1 MVSWGRSSRNGG
13 DFGWRWPDNDGE
25 SVNDILALDLNFPRE
40 YLKAALVASFFS
52 VCVLVGIFF
61 YLNRYT
67 KRRYFSFWTVA
78 WLFHAFWLAL
88 CIALQNTQEKPPLI
102 MPKQWCVGASAVFL
116 LSGSA
121 WFLNQRIRPAQL
133 ALFLAFLFIWSC
145 LSVYQFDSLL
155 QMQLPVFALVGV
167 ASWATAWCFYRFRK
181 EQPFLGAGLVAW
193 GFGLWGCYIAAYP
206 LFQQSDQMISS
217 GCFISAV
224 LQLFIAVSMIILV
237 LEEVRHTNQLAFQKI
252 RSFKS
257 KTDFLKQ
264 KVLSTE
270 ERYRSLFDQASEG
283 IVITGADDLRVLELN
298 QTAQRLLGVGS
309 ADSAVCLWSFC
320 QLHPEPKPV
329 PQTGPEWFAAICRQ
343 RHLNLVRRDGAL
355 TPVEADGAPISF
367 DGKAAYQFFFRELTE
382 RARLEEQLRQAEK
395 LSALGQM
402 ISGVAHELNN
412 PLAVIK
418 GYLELILRRDQL
430 GQSTRADLEKVALES
445 NRAAKL
451 VGNFLSF
458 ARAQPVHRETV
469 DLNEVIRRAAELGKL
484 DPPKAVAEVK
494 LDLDPQLPPTQA
506 DPDQIQQ
513 VLVNLLSNSLHALAE
528 TTRPGRL
535 QITTRRAENLIRV
548 LIEDNGPGV
557 PPDVLPYI
565 FEPFFTTK
573 EVGGGTG
580 LGLSIAHS
588 IMTDHHGRIA
598 CQPSPLGGAGFVL
611 ELPIVSR
618 SAEAPPSAA
627 PSTMPA
633 LAETAKAPSAHIL
646 VLDDE
651 PTIAELLGE
660 MLGLLGYSTTLC
672 HSAPDALQLLA
683 QRDFD
688 LIISD
693 FRMPKMNGQEFYRQA
708 IQMKSELSRRIVFL
722 TGDVVSEETQAFLR
736 STGNPH
742 LSKPFQLARVEQIVA
757 QVLQSCL
764 ANS

>member
-1 MVSWGRSSRNGG
+1 
-13 DFGWRWPDNDGE
+13 
-25 SVNDILALDLNFPRE
+25 VNDIIALDLIFPHE

-88 CIALQNTQEKPPLI
+88 CIALLNTQENPQLI
-102 MPKQWCVGASAVFL
+102 MLKQWCVGASAVFL

-121 WFLNQRIRPAQL
+121 WFLNQRIRSSQL
-133 ALFLAFLFIWSC
+133 ALFLAFLFLWSW
-145 LSVYQFDSLL
+145 LSVYQFDSVL

-167 ASWATAWCFYRFRK
+167 ASWATAWCFSRFRK

-193 GFGLWGCYIAAYP
+193 GFGLWGCYITAYP
-206 LFQQSDQMISS
+206 FFQESDQMICS
-217 GCFISAV
+217 GYLISAV

-257 KTDFLKQ
+257 RTDFLKQ

-283 IVITGADDLRVLELN
+283 IVITNAEDLRVLELN
-298 QTAQRLLGVGS
+298 QTAKRLLGVG
-309 ADSAVCLWSFC
+309 AGDSAVCLSSFC

-329 PQTGPEWFAAICRQ
+329 PQTGPEWFSASCRH

-367 DGKAAYQFFFRELTE
+367 DGKAAYQFFLRELTE
-382 RARLEEQLRQAEK
+382 RARLEQQLRQAEK

-430 GQSTRADLEKVALES
+430 GKSTRADLEKVALES

-451 VGNFLSF
+451 VNNFLSF
-458 ARAQPVHRETV
+458 AREQPVHRESV
-469 DLNEVIRRAAELGKL
+469 DVNEIVRRAAELRKL
-484 DPPKAVAEVK
+484 DLSNGGPEVK
-494 LDLDPQLPPTQA
+494 LELDPQLPMTQA
-506 DPDQIQQ
+506 DPDQLQQ

-528 TTRPGRL
+528 SPKRGSL
-535 QITTRRAENLIRV
+535 QITTRMDKNLIRV
-548 LIEDNGPGV
+548 LVEDNGPGV

-573 EVGGGTG
+573 EVGRGTG

-588 IMTDHHGRIA
+588 IMTDHQGRIA
-598 CQPSPLGGAGFVL
+598 CQPSALGGAGFIL
-611 ELPIVSR
+611 ELPIVR
-618 SAEAPPSAA
+618 TGPEPPAASAA
-627 PSTMPA
+627 TTLLA
-633 LAETAKAPSAHIL
+633 QAETAQALPAHIL

-672 HSAPDALQLLA
+672 HSGPDALQLLA
-683 QRDFD
+683 QREFD

-693 FRMPKMNGQEFYRQA
+693 FRMPKMNGQEFYRRA
-708 IQMKSELSRRIVFL
+708 VQMKPELARRILFL
-722 TGDVVSEETQAFLR
+722 TGDVVSEDTQAFLQ

-742 LSKPFQLARVEQIVA
+742 LSKPFQLVRVEQLVA
-757 QVLQSCL
+757 QVLQRLSVNL
-764 ANS
+764 

>member
-1 MVSWGRSSRNGG
+1 M
-13 DFGWRWPDNDGE
+13 
-25 SVNDILALDLNFPRE
+25 NDIIGLDLDFSRE
-40 YLKAALVASFFS
+40 YLRAALVASFFS

-67 KRRYFSFWTVA
+67 KRRYFSYWTVA

-88 CIALQNTQEKPPLI
+88 CIALQNIQENPELI
-102 MPKQWCVGASAVFL
+102 MLKQWCVGASAVFL

-121 WFLNQRIRPAQL
+121 WFLNQRIKPAQL
-133 ALFLAFLFIWSC
+133 ALFLAFLFFWSF

-167 ASWATAWCFYRFRK
+167 ASWATAWCFFRFRK
-181 EQPFLGAGLVAW
+181 DQPFLGAGLVAW
-193 GFGLWGCYIAAYP
+193 GFGLWGCYISAYP
-206 LFQQSDQMISS
+206 FFQQSDQMISS
-217 GCFISAV
+217 GYFISAI

-257 KTDFLKQ
+257 RTDFLKN

-283 IVITGADDLRVLELN
+283 IVITDAEDLRVLELN
-298 QTAQRLLGVGS
+298 QTAKRLLGIGTS
-309 ADSAVCLWSFC
+309 DTAVSLSSFC
-320 QLHPEPKPV
+320 QLHPAPKPV
-329 PQTGPEWFAAICRQ
+329 PQTGPEWFGAICRH
-343 RHLNLVRRDGAL
+343 RHLNLVRRDGAV
-355 TPVEADGAPISF
+355 TPVETDGAPINF
-367 DGKAAYQFFFRELTE
+367 DGKPAYQFFLRELTE
-382 RARLEEQLRQAEK
+382 RTRLEQQLRQAEK

-430 GQSTRADLEKVALES
+430 GQSTRADLEKVAHES

-451 VGNFLSF
+451 VNNFLSF
-458 ARAQPVHRETV
+458 AREQPVHREPV
-469 DLNEVIRRAAELGKL
+469 DLNEVVRRSTELRKL
-484 DPPKAVAEVK
+484 DFSKAGTEVK
-494 LDLDPQLPPTQA
+494 LDLDPMLPPTHA

-513 VLVNLLSNSLHALAE
+513 VLVNLLSNALHALAE
-528 TTRPGRL
+528 SPKEGRL
-535 QITTRRAENLIRV
+535 QITTRKEENHIRILV
-548 LIEDNGPGV
+548 EDNGPGV

-573 EVGGGTG
+573 EVGRGTG

-598 CQPSPLGGAGFVL
+598 CQPSALGGAGFLV
-611 ELPIVSR
+611 ELPIVS
-618 SAEAPPSAA
+618 AGVQAPASSPDATA
-627 PSTMPA
+627 PA
-633 LAETAKAPSAHIL
+633 RVETRVETPQVRSAHIL

-651 PTIAELLGE
+651 QTIAELLGE

-672 HSAPDALQLLA
+672 HSALDALQLLA

-708 IQMKSELSRRIVFL
+708 IQMKPELTRNILFL
-722 TGDVVSEETQAFLR
+722 TGDVVSEETQSFLQ

-742 LSKPFQLARVEQIVA
+742 LSKPFQLAQVERLVA
-757 QVLQSCL
+757 QVLQGRSE
-764 ANS
+764 NS

>member
-1 MVSWGRSSRNGG
+1 VAPL
-13 DFGWRWPDNDGE
+13 WPDQCGLPVAWSHNDGK
-25 SVNDILALDLNFPRE
+25 SVNDIIALDLNFPRE
-40 YLKAALVASFFS
+40 YLKAALVTSFFS

-67 KRRYFSFWTVA
+67 KRRYFSFWTLA

-88 CIALQNTQEKPPLI
+88 CIAPQSTQDYPQLT
-102 MPKQWCVGASAVFL
+102 MLKQWCVGASAVFL

-121 WFLNQRIRPAQL
+121 WFLNQRIKPSQL
-133 ALFLAFLFIWSC
+133 ALFLTFLFLWSC
-145 LSVYQFDSLL
+145 LSVYEFDSLL
-155 QMQLPVFALVGV
+155 QMQLPVFALVGL
-167 ASWATAWCFYRFRK
+167 ASWATAWCFSRFRK
-181 EQPFLGAGLVAW
+181 VQLFLGAGLVAW
-193 GFGLWGCYIAAYP
+193 GFGLWGCYITAYP
-206 LFQQSDQMISS
+206 FFQQSDQMISS

-257 KTDFLKQ
+257 KTDFLNR

-283 IVITGADDLRVLELN
+283 IVIADADELRVLELN
-298 QTAQRLLGVGS
+298 QTAKRLLGVGS
-309 ADSAVCLWSFC
+309 SDSAACLWSFC
-320 QLHPEPKPV
+320 QLRPEPKPA
-329 PQTGPEWFAAICRQ
+329 PQTGPEWFAAICRHRQ
-343 RHLNLVRRDGAL
+343 LNLVRRDGTL
-355 TPVEADGAPISF
+355 TSVEADGAPISF
-367 DGKAAYQFFFRELTE
+367 DGKAAYQFFLRELTE
-382 RARLEEQLRQAEK
+382 RAQLEQQLRQAEK

-418 GYLELILRRDQL
+418 GYLELILRRDPL
-430 GQSTRADLEKVALES
+430 SESTRADLEKVALES

-458 ARAQPVHRETV
+458 AREQPVHRETV
-469 DLNEVIRRAAELGKL
+469 DLNEVVRRAAELRKL
-484 DPPKAVAEVK
+484 DLPKAGAEVK
-494 LDLDPQLPPTQA
+494 LDLDPHLPLTQA
-506 DPDQIQQ
+506 DSDQIQQ
-513 VLVNLLSNSLHALAE
+513 VLTNLLSNSLQALAE
-528 TTRPGRL
+528 TPQPGRL
-535 QITTRRAENLIRV
+535 QITTRKAENLIRV
-548 LIEDNGPGV
+548 LVEDNGPGV

-573 EVGGGTG
+573 EVGHGTG

-598 CQPSPLGGAGFVL
+598 CQPSAIGGAGFLL
-611 ELPIVSR
+611 ELPIVSAG
-618 SAEAPPSAA
+618 AEAPSSPAA
-627 PSTMPA
+627 PTPA
-633 LAETAKAPSAHIL
+633 QAERPHTLPAHIL

-651 PTIAELLGE
+651 PMIAELLGE
-660 MLGLLGYSTTLC
+660 MLGLIGYSTTLC
-672 HSAPDALQLLA
+672 HSASDALQLLA

-693 FRMPKMNGQEFYRQA
+693 FRMPKMNGEEFYRQA
-708 IQMKSELSRRIVFL
+708 IQMKPELGRRILFL
-722 TGDVVSEETQAFLR
+722 TGDVVSEETQAFLQ

-742 LSKPFQLARVEQIVA
+742 LSKPFQLARVEKVVA
-757 QVLQSCL
+757 QVLQSCS